1 MATAATPFPEG
12 ADPENPNLVKVV
24 MSREGRAMYF
34 SRSALPHWRDRAEGV
49 APTYYLHLGIYAY
62 RREFLLR
69 FAGWPPTECERFEK
83 LEQLRA
89 LEHGRS
95 IYVLKVER
103 ATHGIDTVEQYAE
116 FVKRWK
122 SRQ

>member
-1 MATAATPFPEG
+1 PEG
-12 ADPENPNLVKVV
+12 ADVSDPNLVKVV
-24 MSREGRAMYF
+24 VNDQGRAMYF
-34 SRSALPHWRDRAEGV
+34 SRSPIPFHRE
-49 APTYYLHLGIYAY
+49 PTERGPAYYLHLGIYAY

-69 FAGWPPTECERFEK
+69 FAAWPPTMCEQAEK

-103 ATHGIDTVEQYAE
+103 ATHGI
-116 FVKRWK
+116 
-122 SRQ
+122 